1 MYSDPTHLLRSK
13 IRVSRSARSDPTPIV
28 KNTPTILPPIVING
42 AYNGNSITVY
52 GEIHNDIEN
61 SFYESLK
68 LENKIVLVEHAT
80 VLCEMDL
87 KYLIIALNKQDG
99 SEYIWYKLKS
109 RKKPVICIDNRIEMG
124 LFSSIDEKHISS
136 FKSTNF
142 KDINEIM
149 LPIIKVIK
157 NLESEIIKKEFNI
170 TREVYSVYTL
180 SIKTI
185 RKQLKMIYELL
196 KNPASIDFNELFRIK
211 NMLIQNITKI
221 ASLMVDI
228 NIVNTIKAN
237 KEPKDILIFVGA
249 AHAYRL
255 NKYFPNIFNK
265 IVYNSSNVELIEDFK
280 LFLDRMIYDD

>member
-1 MYSDPTHLLRSK
+1 MDSDPTHLFRSK
-13 IRVSRSARSDPTPIV
+13 IRISRSARSDPTPIV
-28 KNTPTILPPIVING
+28 KNVPTILPPVVING
-42 AYNGNSITVY
+42 SYNGNSITVY

-68 LENKIVLVEHAT
+68 LENKIVIVEHAT
-80 VLCEMDL
+80 VLCEIDPIYL
-87 KYLIIALNKQDG
+87 KKALNNLDG

-124 LFSSIDEKHISS
+124 LFSAIDENYISS
-136 FKSTNF
+136 FKSRNF

-157 NLESEIIKKEFNI
+157 NLESEIIKKKFNI
-170 TREVYSVYTL
+170 TREVYSDYTL

-185 RKQLKMIYELL
+185 RKQLKIIYELL
-196 KNPASIDFNELFRIK
+196 KNPASLDFNELFRIK

-237 KEPKDILIFVGA
+237 KETKDILIFVGA

-255 NKYFPNIFNK
+255 NKYFPDIFSK
-265 IVYNSSNVELIEDFK
+265 IVYNGFDVESIEDFK